1 MRVLDH
7 GQLKTYD
14 VPGMR
19 HQTLAGSEHGLKTL
33 EVWTQAI
40 DPGGATPRH
49 KHDCEEVF
57 IVQQGQG
64 TIRLEDEELPFAAGT
79 TVIVPPGVVHEVVN
93 TGEEELT
100 YLVVLG
106 MAPVR
111 LETADGH
118 PVHRPWLTT

>member
-19 HQTLAGSEHGLKTL
+19 HRTLAGSEHGLKTL
-33 EVWTQAI
+33 EVWAQTV
-40 DPGGATPRH
+40 DPGGATPSH
-49 KHDCEEVF
+49 KHDREEVF
-57 IVQQGQG
+57 GIQQGQG
-64 TIRLEDEELPFAAGT
+64 TIRLEEEEWPFAAGT
-79 TVIVPPGVVHEVVN
+79 TVIVPPGVVHQVVN

-111 LETADGH
+111 LETADGR
-118 PVHRPWLTT
+118 PVHRPWLAP

>member
-1 MRVLDH
+1 M
-7 GQLKTYD
+7 
-14 VPGMR
+14 
-19 HQTLAGSEHGLKTL
+19 TLG
-33 EVWTQAI
+33 EV
-40 DPGGATPRH
+40 GATPRH

-111 LETADGH
+111 LETADGR